1 MPRKSGA
8 SSTPRLSSIIAT
20 LRITGSPAFA
30 GDDNVRDDW
39 STTNM
44 QDLMKG
50 KRGLIMGV
58 ANDHSI
64 AWGIAKVLA
73 AQGAEL
79 AFTYQGEALGKRVK
93 PLAEQLGVPLVLPC
107 DVEDIASVDAV
118 FETLRSQWG
127 QLDFLVHAIGFSD
140 KNELKGRYADT
151 TRDNFSRTM
160 VISCFSFTELAR
172 RAADMMPESG
182 GAMIT
187 LTFDG
192 SMRAM
197 PNYNVMGV
205 AKAAL
210 EASVRYLAS
219 DFGSRGIRVNAIS
232 AGPVR
237 TLAGSGIGDA
247 RAMFAFQQ
255 KHSPLGRGVTLDEL
269 GGSALYLLSGL
280 SGGVTGE
287 IHYVD
292 SGYNI
297 ILMPRPEGLKGE

>member
-1 MPRKSGA
+1 
-8 SSTPRLSSIIAT
+8 
-20 LRITGSPAFA
+20 
-30 GDDNVRDDW
+30 
-39 STTNM
+39 M

-50 KRGLIMGV
+50 KRGLIMGI

-64 AWGIAKVLA
+64 AWGIAKAVA

-93 PLAEQLGVPLVLPC
+93 PLAQSLGVELVLPC

-118 FETLRSQWG
+118 FETLRGKWG
-127 QLDFLVHAIGFSD
+127 QLDFLVHAVGFSD

-151 TRDNFSRTM
+151 SRENFSRTM

-172 RAADMMPESG
+172 RAADMMPES

-269 GGSALYLLSGL
+269 GGSALYLLSEL

-297 ILMPRPEGLKGE
+297 ILMPRPEELKNGAE